1 MWKKNNEGNESNS
14 FRMVIGVMGVLLV
27 SILCYSNAI
36 AQIIRTDSIVYM
48 SMEDAYKRTYTTSKV
63 EGIKPTIDGQLD
75 EDFWTRQGEW
85 SEPFI
90 QAKPYEAAVSE
101 HKTQMKILYDDRY
114 IYVGVICHDL
124 DPKAINRF
132 IGNRDDSQLGDL
144 ISIAFDPYHDYRV
157 ASQFTLNAGGN
168 KSDMMIT
175 DDMDRNESWNAVW
188 DGKTHVNIEDGYWT
202 AEFRIPFT
210 QLRYRQHTEDGIWGL
225 HVERVV
231 YRTDEEQNWSLIPR
245 NRNGFVYSFGELHG
259 MTDLPRSRG
268 IEISP
273 YVSGEY
279 QSEPK
284 IAGSPYQ
291 TGDRWVGNFG
301 LDAKFAV
308 SDYTLDVTINPD
320 YGQVEQDPS
329 VMNLTTQETFYEEK
343 RPFFLEGNHIFSLG
357 SGWRDNMFYSR
368 RLGTMPSYSP
378 DVDNETSF
386 TQTEKNVPI
395 LGALKQTGTNQYGLT
410 VGLMQSFTA
419 RASAKVTRNGEES
432 KEVVEPFTNYTV
444 ARVQKNWEGNTL
456 LGGMI
461 TSTNRILNE
470 EHLEDLLVKDAFTA
484 GIDFTQYFNN
494 RLYYI
499 DAKAMFS
506 TLQGSAEAITRRQR
520 NSVHFYQR
528 ESAQDY
534 LGVDPNRTSLDGTGG
549 YVEIGRKGNSR
560 WNFSESFNWAS
571 PGFDLNDVGY
581 LGRADEL
588 ANETSVSYQDNTPWF
603 IFRSNEF
610 EFEQENAWNYGGD
623 LIENVFQLSWEAMT
637 KNRFEWSIREELV
650 INKTD
655 SRMLRGGPDMRLEP
669 SLSTSVDFNT
679 DRGKA
684 LYLNMGYGGEHSLNN
699 DMSENALFAGFS
711 YRIGNHV
718 RLSGDFNYEWNR
730 NDLQY
735 VGVLRPDVT
744 SSSSASTYIMGR
756 MHQKTYG
763 ITLRAQVS
771 ITPDISIQFY
781 GAPFTSIAKYDEFKA
796 AADTKSSV
804 YEERFRLLTDEENG
818 RVRNPNFSFN
828 EFRSN
833 LVARWEYLPGST
845 LYFVWEHTMTNEDE
859 AYRSGWGNNLDRM
872 FGLPSVNTFMVKLN
886 YRFTM

>member
-1 MWKKNNEGNESNS
+1 
-14 FRMVIGVMGVLLV
+14 
-27 SILCYSNAI
+27 
-36 AQIIRTDSIVYM
+36 
-48 SMEDAYKRTYTTSKV
+48 
-63 EGIKPTIDGQLD
+63 
-75 EDFWTRQGEW
+75 
-85 SEPFI
+85 
-90 QAKPYEAAVSE
+90 
-101 HKTQMKILYDDRY
+101 
-114 IYVGVICHDL
+114 
-124 DPKAINRF
+124 
-132 IGNRDDSQLGDL
+132 
-144 ISIAFDPYHDYRV
+144 
-157 ASQFTLNAGGN
+157 
-168 KSDMMIT
+168 
-175 DDMDRNESWNAVW
+175 
-188 DGKTHVNIEDGYWT
+188 
-202 AEFRIPFT
+202 
-210 QLRYRQHTEDGIWGL
+210 
-225 HVERVV
+225 
-231 YRTDEEQNWSLIPR
+231 
-245 NRNGFVYSFGELHG
+245 
-259 MTDLPRSRG
+259 
-268 IEISP
+268 
-273 YVSGEY
+273 
-279 QSEPK
+279 
-284 IAGSPYQ
+284 
-291 TGDRWVGNFG
+291 
-301 LDAKFAV
+301 
-308 SDYTLDVTINPD
+308 
-320 YGQVEQDPS
+320 
-329 VMNLTTQETFYEEK
+329 
-343 RPFFLEGNHIFSLG
+343 
-357 SGWRDNMFYSR
+357 
-368 RLGTMPSYSP
+368 
-378 DVDNETSF
+378 
-386 TQTEKNVPI
+386 
-395 LGALKQTGTNQYGLT
+395 LT